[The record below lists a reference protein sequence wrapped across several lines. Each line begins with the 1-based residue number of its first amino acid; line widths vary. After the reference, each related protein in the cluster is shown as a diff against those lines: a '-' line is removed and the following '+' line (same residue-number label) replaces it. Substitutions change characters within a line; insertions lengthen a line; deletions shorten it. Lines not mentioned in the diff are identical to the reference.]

1 MRKKKE
7 NKIFKIFII
16 IAIATILILF
26 GYEHF
31 RNKYQNNNIQQTEQN
46 VSQLPNEE
54 NKPEEKVEEEP
65 KEDSQMKMTIIGDI
79 MCHNTQYNDAY
90 VASTGTYDFS
100 YVFNDIKD
108 YISSADLAI
117 GNLETTFA
125 GKARGYS
132 SYPTFNTPEELAGNL
147 KDLGIDVV
155 STANNHCMDKGY
167 KGIVSTLDYLD
178 QAGILHTG
186 TSRSVQEQE
195 TVLVKE
201 VNGIKIAFLSFTYGT
216 NGINIASDKSY
227 SVNLIDDDLIVN
239 QINLAK
245 KENPDII
252 CASMHWGIEYQ
263 TKQNKEQERLA
274 ELLFKNGVDIIL
286 GSHPHVLQP
295 MEKKTITLDDGT
307 TKDGFVIYS
316 LGNFMSGQVK
326 ENTRNSIILN
336 LQITKNGETGKI
348 SIDNINYIPIYMY
361 KATTG
366 SVQRYR
372 ILDIEKSIKDYE
384 SGKNISIG
392 QTAYNTIKKELVKI
406 KQTMD

>member
-1 MRKKKE
+1 MRRKKK
-7 NKIFKIFII
+7 NKKFKELII
-16 IAIATILILF
+16 IALIIILILL
-26 GYEHF
+26 GYEYF
-31 RNKYQNNNIQQTEQN
+31 RSKNQKDNTQQAEQN
-46 VSQLPNEE
+46 VSQIQNEE
-54 NKPEEKVEEEP
+54 NKIEEKVKEEP
-65 KEDSQMKMTIIGDI
+65 KEDSKMKMTVIGDI

-90 VASTGTYDFS
+90 VGSSGTYDFS
-100 YVFNDIKD
+100 YVFKDIKE

-125 GKARGYS
+125 GKERGYS
-132 SYPTFNTPEELAGNL
+132 SYPTFNTPEELAENL
-147 KDLGIDVV
+147 KNMGIDVV
-155 STANNHCMDKGY
+155 STANNHCIDKGY

-178 QAGILHTG
+178 SAGIAHTG
-186 TSRSVQEQE
+186 TSRSIQEQE
-195 TVLVKE
+195 TVLVKD
-201 VNGIKIAFLSFTYGT
+201 VNGIKMAFLSFTYGT
-216 NGINIASDKSY
+216 NGIPIPSGKEY
-227 SVNLIDDDLIVN
+227 SVNLIDDDFIVN

-252 CASMHWGIEYQ
+252 CVSMHWGVEYQ

-326 ENTRNSIILN
+326 ENTRNSVILN

-361 KATTG
+361 KAATG

-372 ILDIEKSIKDYE
+372 ILDIEKSIENYE
-384 SGKNISIG
+384 TGKNTSIG
-392 QTAYNTIKKELVKI
+392 QIAYNTIKKELVKI
-406 KQTMD
+406 KQIMD